1 VSGKEYVKDA
11 IAKIREL
18 IEGLKDSH
26 NLDNELAL
34 EELVKS
40 VESLES
46 LKNKATLRT
55 KAVANMAFQ
64 VLDAASK
71 LDEAIEDDEDA
82 DIITELC
89 ESFIANVAALQTSLK
104 ERTVIMT

>member
-1 VSGKEYVKDA
+1 MSGKEYVKNT
-11 IAKIREL
+11 IVKMREL

-26 NLDNELAL
+26 HLESGPALGELD
-34 EELVKS
+34 KS

-64 VLDAASK
+64 VMDAALK
-71 LDEAIEDDEDA
+71 LEDAIEDDEDA
-82 DIITELC
+82 DTITELC
-89 ESFIANVAALQTSLK
+89 ESFTSNVSALQASLK
-104 ERTVIMT
+104 KRTVIMT

>member
-11 IAKIREL
+11 IVKMREL

-26 NLDNELAL
+26 NLDSELAL

-64 VLDAASK
+64 VLDAALK

-89 ESFIANVAALQTSLK
+89 ESFISNVAALQTSLK

>member
-1 VSGKEYVKDA
+1 MSGKEYVKDA
-11 IAKIREL
+11 IMKMREL
-18 IEGLKDSH
+18 IEGLKDSR
-26 NLDNELAL
+26 NLDSESAL
-34 EELVKS
+34 EELGKS

-64 VLDAASK
+64 VLDAA
-71 LDEAIEDDEDA
+71 LQLEEAIEDDEDA
-82 DIITELC
+82 NIITELC
-89 ESFIANVAALQTSLK
+89 GSFISNVVALQASLK